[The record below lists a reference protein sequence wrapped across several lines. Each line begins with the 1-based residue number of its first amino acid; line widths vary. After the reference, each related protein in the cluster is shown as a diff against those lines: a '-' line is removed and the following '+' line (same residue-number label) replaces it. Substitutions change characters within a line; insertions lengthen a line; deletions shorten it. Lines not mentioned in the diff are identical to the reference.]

1 MKDTE
6 CRKQIKDIKFDL
18 QYESDYRN
26 SSDVSLQHQMNNL
39 YKKVSKIDV
48 EPLKIFASI
57 KGELDLETQFR
68 CDRDISLQKVINSLN
83 SRMSKTEKQVKLLN
97 TIIDRHSNEVLNTRV
112 KLDRH
117 VDEQVGA
124 LANSVT
130 PKRNA
135 AENIGV
141 SYNPLDNME
150 ISMGSYPCYASSS
163 ELEKDAVIKKL
174 KCLGTV
180 YNFDNEI
187 MLKISPENLI
197 KVNIHEYVA
206 SCNYRVIWIGI
217 HTDNKN
223 IQIDFRRNG
232 E

>member
-1 MKDTE
+1 M
-6 CRKQIKDIKFDL
+6 
-18 QYESDYRN
+18 Y
-26 SSDVSLQHQMNNL
+26 H
-39 YKKVSKIDV
+39 
-48 EPLKIFASI
+48 
-57 KGELDLETQFR
+57 
-68 CDRDISLQKVINSLN
+68 
-83 SRMSKTEKQVKLLN
+83 
-97 TIIDRHSNEVLNTRV
+97 H
-112 KLDRH
+112 
-117 VDEQVGA
+117 
-124 LANSVT
+124 
-130 PKRNA
+130 
-135 AENIGV
+135 
-141 SYNPLDNME
+141 NPLDNME